1 MLDTDRIAAAVLGT
15 LTDEMARSG
24 RCWPSSARASG
35 AAAIYGR
42 LPARA
47 DDAARV
53 LAAGEMAALRARWT
67 RWSAGSGRWR
77 HTTGSCV
84 RAALAF
90 PLRFEERAIGLLLVG
105 DKLGGVLHGGDLDL
119 VQTLASQS
127 ALALVNARATEVIR
141 RTQAE
146 LAEAE
151 RLAAVGELAAAVA
164 HVIRNPLAGIR
175 ASDEVERDD
184 LGEPDGEVRGSLD
197 DIIGEA
203 DRLETRVRSILDFT
217 RPLTLDLTP
226 GDLGGFLRRFAD
238 GFRPR
243 VAPGVR
249 VEVEVDAQLPAV
261 AFDPKAL
268 GEVVETIAVNAV
280 EAMRG
285 AGAIH
290 LGATVEPH
298 DGAGPQAVVSI
309 SDTGPGMEA
318 ETRRRVFDL
327 FYTTKQSG
335 TGVGLAM
342 AKRLVERQGGTITV
356 ESAPGAGATFRVRL
370 PAATRLR
377 ARTS

>member
-1 MLDTDRIAAAVLGT
+1 M
-15 LTDEMARSG
+15 
-24 RCWPSSARASG
+24 
-35 AAAIYGR
+35 
-42 LPARA
+42 
-47 DDAARV
+47 
-53 LAAGEMAALRARWT
+53 
-67 RWSAGSGRWR
+67 
-77 HTTGSCV
+77 
-84 RAALAF
+84 
-90 PLRFEERAIGLLLVG
+90 
-105 DKLGGVLHGGDLDL
+105 
-119 VQTLASQS
+119 QTLASQS
-127 ALALVNARATEVIR
+127 ALALVNARAAEVIR

-151 RLAAVGELAAAVA
+151 RLAAVGELASAVA
-164 HVIRNPLAGIR
+164 HGIRNPLAGIR
-175 ASDEVERDD
+175 ASAEVARDD
-184 LGEPDGEVRGSLD
+184 LGEHDGELRESLD

-203 DRLETRVRSILDFT
+203 DRLETRVRTILDFT

-238 GFRPR
+238 GFRTR

-280 EAMRG
+280 EAMHG

-290 LGATVEPH
+290 LGATLEPH

-370 PAATRLR
+370 PAATRLS